1 MTEHRSTRAR
11 RRGSIRSR
19 PLSRIC
25 LGLIVAG
32 VVAIA
37 GATPASALVDTCS
50 APAYTGCTTSTH
62 TYIESRSQK
71 SGAAADYICTW
82 LGDGAGYVGNC
93 LYNTTFI
100 RICNYTQDLRY
111 GLHYGSSNAWT
122 ISGRDATASDATT
135 C

>member
-1 MTEHRSTRAR
+1 MHHGTWAR
-11 RRGSIRSR
+11 QLGSGRIRSLR
-19 PLSRIC
+19 IAGLAVALSW
-25 LGLIVAG
+25 LLVVAG
-32 VVAIA
+32 AH
-37 GATPASALVDTCS
+37 PASALVDTCS

-71 SGAAADYICTW
+71 SGAAAQYICTW

-111 GLHYGSSNAWT
+111 GLHYGSSNEWT
-122 ISGRDATASDATT
+122 ISGRDATASDATV